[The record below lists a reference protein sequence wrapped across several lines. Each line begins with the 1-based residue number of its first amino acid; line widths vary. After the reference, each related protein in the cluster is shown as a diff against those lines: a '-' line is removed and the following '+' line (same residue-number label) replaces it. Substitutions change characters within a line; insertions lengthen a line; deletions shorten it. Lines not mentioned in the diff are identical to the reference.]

1 MASYGYS
8 YGLKLMDETL
18 LNQAGFTVMAT
29 LKVPIF
35 AWGEGYLKI
44 KSAKKEYEMAQGEL
58 ERLSDMMELERA
70 KNSYA
75 VSEAA
80 LQVRLA
86 ESSLKSAE
94 TNLKVCRD
102 QYELGM
108 ETLVNVLEAQTQWSK
123 CSSDYI
129 EALADYKLSCT
140 KYLKSIGRL

>member
-1 MASYGYS
+1 
-8 YGLKLMDETL
+8 
-18 LNQAGFTVMAT
+18 
-29 LKVPIF
+29 
-35 AWGEGYLKI
+35 
-44 KSAKKEYEMAQGEL
+44 
-58 ERLSDMMELERA
+58 MELERA

-123 CSSDYI
+123 CRTEWI
-129 EALADYKLSCT
+129 EAVADYRLACT
-140 KYLKSIGRL
+140 NYLKSIGKL